1 MARTEYYNDPQAP
14 KPNSIVPAVTVFV
27 LDAQDRVLL
36 IRRTDNGLWAI
47 PGGAQ
52 DFGEYIKETA
62 VRETK
67 EESGID
73 VEVTGIVGIYSDPKH
88 VMAYSDGEVRQ
99 QFSICFRA
107 RYLGG
112 NPKPSN
118 ESSAVCWAS
127 RDDLTAL
134 PIHPSMQL
142 RIDHGTSTAQSPI
155 SGDDIALNRS
165 SICRTALTSV
175 ASARAQKRVTRWSG
189 PYRDRIS
196 ASRSKTS
203 KSCPSGPVVISTE
216 LWQRP
221 PLHVAIAVGA
231 FGQVPLQTSGK
242 LPERDPYTQD
252 TTSAEHRGFA

>member
-52 DFGEYIKETA
+52 DFGEYIAETA

-73 VEVTGIVGIYSDPKH
+73 VEVMGIVGIYTDPRH

-107 RYLGG
+107 CPVGG
-112 NPKPSN
+112 EPSTSS
-118 ESSAVCWAS
+118 ESSEVRWV
-127 RDDLTAL
+127 RREDLDSL
-134 PIHPSMQL
+134 PIHPSMRL
-142 RIDHGTSTAQSPI
+142 RIDHG
-155 SGDDIALNRS
+155 
-165 SICRTALTSV
+165 
-175 ASARAQKRVTRWSG
+175 
-189 PYRDRIS
+189 Y
-196 ASRSKTS
+196 
-203 KSCPSGPVVISTE
+203 
-216 LWQRP
+216 
-221 PLHVAIAVGA
+221 
-231 FGQVPLQTSGK
+231 
-242 LPERDPYTQD
+242 
-252 TTSAEHRGFA
+252 EHRQEPYIG